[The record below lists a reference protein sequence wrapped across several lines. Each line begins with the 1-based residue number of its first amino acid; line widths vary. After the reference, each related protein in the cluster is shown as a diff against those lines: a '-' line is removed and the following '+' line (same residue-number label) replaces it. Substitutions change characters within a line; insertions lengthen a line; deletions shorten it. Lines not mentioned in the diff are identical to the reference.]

1 MATIGIFLQCPN
13 SQKNSFPG
21 NYLRKYS
28 MWVQEHQRPHLK
40 LIGDACFY
48 IRLINCLNVGT
59 PIDIQHQFLA
69 SNQSITQL
77 HLLIIKSL
85 QN

>member
-1 MATIGIFLQCPN
+1 MFQFFTMF
-13 SQKNSFPG
+13 
-21 NYLRKYS
+21 LRKCYT
-28 MWVQEHQRPHLK
+28 R
-40 LIGDACFY
+40 LIKFTTTHAYILYAQVFSLY

-77 HLLIIKSL
+77 HLLFIKNVQIEFFTHL
-85 QN
+85 